1 MAQKIHLDEEKAQ
14 RFREIYPVMT
24 NDDVSREIGI
34 TVWNI
39 KKFAKEF
46 GLEKSED
53 FWEICR
59 ERHAQKKLLNERKAL
74 GQKIPAHRCTET
86 AHGTKTVIEKG
97 GYTVTVHEM
106 RG

>member
-34 TVWNI
+34 AVWFQSTPATGRKSTEEGILLPCPIIPLKGETFNQSWFPI
-39 KKFAKEF
+39 KSRA
-46 GLEKSED
+46 
-53 FWEICR
+53 
-59 ERHAQKKLLNERKAL
+59 
-74 GQKIPAHRCTET
+74 
-86 AHGTKTVIEKG
+86 
-97 GYTVTVHEM
+97 YTVHEM